1 MCGIVGLLADDISRE
16 QLARANGRLAHR
28 GPDDDGLF
36 MGDGVGLAA
45 RRLSIIDLAG
55 GHQPLSNETG
65 DIWIAYNGEVMNAP
79 ALRAELQAAGH
90 QFRTRSDTE
99 VIVHAYEQW
108 GDDCVT
114 RLDGMFAFGLWDGR
128 SPHQPRLLLA
138 RDRFGIKPLHY
149 AQSGA
154 RFAFASAIR
163 PLFDLLPALPR
174 EANSQALAQLFRW
187 GWVPTP
193 LTMFAGVKQ
202 LPAAHLLVVE
212 RGQVTIRPY
221 WTPLFPP
228 ANEHARPDER
238 EAVAQ
243 FMTHL
248 REAVA
253 AWRMSDV
260 PVGSLLSGG
269 VDSGALAAL
278 LTELSGPI
286 HTFHIA
292 FAAASHDESAYA
304 AQTAQAIG
312 SRHHT
317 LTFTNADFDHLPDV
331 VRHLESPQCSAT
343 SIPIYL
349 LYRACREAG
358 FKVILTGEGADELL
372 GGYHWFDGDRRVRPF
387 LPLPRPLRQ
396 LVTCLPLPISAA
408 GRRVL
413 ANGTSEMAQRFRLW
427 HEAAAP
433 DVVEQMLITGDWRLE
448 TETSLSISNLQS
460 LHPLHQ
466 FLALETA
473 TRLPDFINL
482 EVDRMSM
489 ANSVEARPPFLDH
502 RLWEFCAQ
510 LPPELKL
517 NRGMN
522 KWVLRQGM
530 AGVLPAAVAH
540 RPKQGLAS
548 PHAAWWRMEKLPVWA
563 EEALHP
569 TALTETGDFN
579 VALAAKLRAEHG
591 NGRADHSRLLMGI
604 LTTQLWHDMKD

>member
-1 MCGIVGLLADDISRE
+1 MGLLADDISRE

-79 ALRAELQAAGH
+79 ARRAELQAAGH

-128 SPHQPRLLLA
+128 SPHQPRLLLS

-163 PLFDLLPALPR
+163 PLFDLLPSLPR
-174 EANSQALAQLFRW
+174 QADRQAMAHLFRR

-221 WTPLFPP
+221 WTLHFPP
-228 ANEHARPDER
+228 ADEHARLDER

-243 FMTHL
+243 FLAHL

-387 LPLPRPLRQ
+387 LLRPRPLRQ
-396 LVTCLPLPISAA
+396 LAARLPLPISTA
-408 GRRVL
+408 GRRAL
-413 ANGTSEMAQRFRLW
+413 ANG
-427 HEAAAP
+427 
-433 DVVEQMLITGDWRLE
+433 
-448 TETSLSISNLQS
+448 
-460 LHPLHQ
+460 
-466 FLALETA
+466 
-473 TRLPDFINL
+473 
-482 EVDRMSM
+482 
-489 ANSVEARPPFLDH
+489 
-502 RLWEFCAQ
+502 
-510 LPPELKL
+510 
-517 NRGMN
+517 
-522 KWVLRQGM
+522 
-530 AGVLPAAVAH
+530 
-540 RPKQGLAS
+540 
-548 PHAAWWRMEKLPVWA
+548 
-563 EEALHP
+563 
-569 TALTETGDFN
+569 
-579 VALAAKLRAEHG
+579 
-591 NGRADHSRLLMGI
+591 
-604 LTTQLWHDMKD
+604 